1 MNLNDL
7 QKQAVNGWPEDMYVV
22 HEYSFGFECIGEVVL
37 SHEHTELIWLQ
48 YKEAREKLQ
57 RDSI

>member
-7 QKQAVNGWPEDMYVV
+7 QKQAVNCWPEDMYVV

-48 YKEAREKLQ
+48 YKEAREKL
-57 RDSI
+57 